1 MVQVPTRFSFDF
13 VQIFSF
19 LFKDLQM
26 SVVENSNIFLFF
38 YYADKEQQENNESY
52 CMDSNINNEI
62 RICLIAA
69 FQYKLFIKLAQKK
82 DSKQR
87 IGYGCIYHFFSLE
100 FLYADTDSAESKIDK
115 PIVAIIRMISIWS
128 MRFHSNNLIG
138 RIQLFWNSTYSRV
151 KDNNFL

>member
-1 MVQVPTRFSFDF
+1 
-13 VQIFSF
+13 
-19 LFKDLQM
+19 
-26 SVVENSNIFLFF
+26 
-38 YYADKEQQENNESY
+38 
-52 CMDSNINNEI
+52 MDSNINNEI
-62 RICLIAA
+62 RMCLIAA

-87 IGYGCIYHFFSLE
+87 IGYGFIYHFFSLE

-115 PIVAIIRMISIWS
+115 PIVAIIRMISIVNKI
-128 MRFHSNNLIG
+128 HSNNLIG